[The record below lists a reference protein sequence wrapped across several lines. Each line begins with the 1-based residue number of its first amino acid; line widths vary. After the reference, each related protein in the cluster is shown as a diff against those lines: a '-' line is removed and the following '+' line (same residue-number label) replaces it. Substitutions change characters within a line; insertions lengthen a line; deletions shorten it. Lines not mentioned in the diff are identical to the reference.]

1 MYINT
6 SGVGVYGN
14 HRYNG
19 YACVACRM
27 PYDISQHSIF
37 ISQLF
42 TMYAYT
48 SRVWGGYTTSRR
60 LKIIGLFCKRALWRR
75 RYSAKET
82 YNFKEPTN
90 RSHPIVGMGIMSTAS
105 MRALR
110 IDCPIVQPIA
120 FCLSFPHIFFWLQDG
135 VVHHFFFGVQDRVA
149 RHFSC
154 TTCTDYCMRS
164 VISSFS
170 NLNR

>member
-1 MYINT
+1 MGIIGTTAMHALHVGCPMISVNT
-6 SGVGVYGN
+6 LYSLVNYSPCMHTHPGYGV
-14 HRYNG
+14 
-19 YACVACRM
+19 A
-27 PYDISQHSIF
+27 
-37 ISQLF
+37 
-42 TMYAYT
+42 
-48 SRVWGGYTTSRR
+48 TTSRR